1 MNTEQKNTAT
11 TKPEI
16 TFFKMVNC
24 FVLLFH
30 YLQVMWFY
38 SNLPI
43 ILKIVGAVTMFS
55 GFISLFMPNEP
66 SNIVKVKLLSFG
78 LYVGVV
84 IFIIF

>member
-1 MNTEQKNTAT
+1 MNVEEESKV
-11 TKPEI
+11 KSIPEI
-16 TFFKMVNC
+16 TFFKVVNG

-38 SNLPI
+38 SEQPI
-43 ILKIVGAVTMFS
+43 ILKIIGAATMFS

-66 SNIVKVKLLSFG
+66 SNAVKVKALSFV
-78 LYVGVV
+78 LYSGVL

>member
-1 MNTEQKNTAT
+1 MNTEQENTVT

-16 TFFKMVNC
+16 TFFKIINC
-24 FVLLFH
+24 FVLLF
-30 YLQVMWFY
+30 YYFQVMWFY
-38 SNLPI
+38 SSLPI

-66 SNIVKVKLLSFG
+66 SNVVKVKLLSFA
-78 LYVGVV
+78 LYSGVL